1 MRNLSFVGG
10 IQFYPDKTRTK
21 RKRRVI
27 MLKSIEKGIH
37 WVSRGFALV
46 SVVVLFLMVVFIDV
60 DVVGRYFF
68 KSPITGSIDF
78 VTVMMVIVIFPAMGY
93 VTSLNGH
100 VRTDVIYE
108 KFAKRGRGICDIPNS
123 LFALFLVVAMAWR
136 LGTRA
141 WSITQN
147 PPGISTAYF
156 HWPHFP
162 FMMLGTVGLILMAL
176 EILVQFIHAMD
187 DAIHG

>member
-1 MRNLSFVGG
+1 
-10 IQFYPDKTRTK
+10 
-21 RKRRVI
+21 

-37 WVSRGFALV
+37 WASRGFTLL
-46 SVVVLFLMVVFIDV
+46 SIVVLFLMVMFIDV

-78 VTVMMVIVIFPAMGY
+78 ITVMMVMAIFPAMGY

-100 VRTDVIYE
+100 VRTDVIYD
-108 KFAKRGRGICDIPNS
+108 KFARRGKGICDIPNS
-123 LFALFLVVAMAWR
+123 LLALFLVGAMAWR
-136 LGTRA
+136 LGARS
-141 WSITQN
+141 WSIIQH

-162 FMMLGTVGLILMAL
+162 FMILGTVGLILMAL
-176 EILVQFIHAMD
+176 EIIIQFFHALD